1 MSRILPYP
9 GLSLALAALWLL
21 LNNSVA
27 PVTLLGAGLVGL
39 LAPLTLLALGAPRP
53 HLRSFSA
60 AARLAGI
67 VLVDVV
73 RSNIAVATI
82 ILGGGRAQRRSG
94 FVSVPLELRNHYGLA
109 LLAVI
114 ITSTPGTLWAQYNG
128 ERDRLLL
135 HVLDLVD
142 DETWIRL
149 IKGRYEPLLKEMFE

>member
-27 PVTLLGAGLVGL
+27 PATLVGATLVGL

-53 HLRSFSA
+53 RLRSLSA
-60 AARLAGI
+60 AARLAGV
-67 VLVDVV
+67 VLVDIV

-82 ILGGGRAQRRSG
+82 ILGGGRARRRSG
-94 FVSVPLELRNHYGLA
+94 FVSVPLELRNQYSLGLLA
-109 LLAVI
+109 LI